1 MEGQGRVGHG
11 GSLRFN
17 TLAVRRG
24 EGVKLGGWVNK
35 TSFSYTFP
43 SYYHQ

>member
-1 MEGQGRVGHG
+1 MEGQGRAGHG
-11 GSLRFN
+11 GSSRFN

-24 EGVKLGGWVNK
+24 GVKLGGWVNK

>member
-1 MEGQGRVGHG
+1 MEGQGRAGHG

-24 EGVKLGGWVNK
+24 GGLNWEAG
-35 TSFSYTFP
+35 
-43 SYYHQ
+43 

>member
-1 MEGQGRVGHG
+1 MEGQGRAGHG

-24 EGVKLGGWVNK
+24 GLNWEAG
-35 TSFSYTFP
+35 
-43 SYYHQ
+43 

>member
-1 MEGQGRVGHG
+1 MEGQGRAGHG

-24 EGVKLGGWVNK
+24 GGLNWEAE
-35 TSFSYTFP
+35 
-43 SYYHQ
+43 